1 MISPAKIQ
9 KKKQKPCCHF
19 STITYFF
26 TSKQIKK
33 SKKGYAY
40 ECFFV
45 LSQDESCQ
53 LEMSRKYHRSRNTTN
68 KENEQKQCKTV

>member
-1 MISPAKIQ
+1 MIPSAKIQ
-9 KKKQKPCCHF
+9 KKKQKTYYHF

-40 ECFFV
+40 GCFFV

-68 KENEQKQCKTV
+68 KEHEQKQCKTV